1 MRIAVFTDS
10 FYPELGG
17 IQDSVLS
24 ECRELGKRGHQIVIL
39 APRAGRQDF
48 QLAGVPVHEVDAGDN
63 VAIRR
68 LFSLPIPSSTGQSRL
83 LVPTGQ
89 RWRQIVSFAPDIIH
103 THTFLG
109 AGLEA
114 LSAARHLDI
123 PIVGTNHWAIGE
135 FGGYTP
141 FSARFFTKVSVR
153 AVTRYYNHCA
163 MVTGP
168 SHSVIDEMCTH
179 GLRRPHCVVSN
190 PVDTALFSPVS
201 DADRETLKQTF
212 GFSHSTIVYA
222 GRLANEKKIDVLIR
236 ALPLIARQAPD
247 VMLVLAGHG
256 SARRRLEHLAH
267 DLGAGA
273 RVRFTGTLNKTALA
287 DVFHAADIFAIAST
301 SETQSMVLI
310 QAMSAGLPVVGA
322 RWRALPEYIDAQS
335 GFLAQPDNHED
346 FASKLAQLL
355 RSPALRK
362 QMGEHAVRKTKQF
375 SITTVTNRWEKIY
388 AQANLALP
396 EGMSRISGAK
406 L

>member
-24 ECRELGKRGHQIVIL
+24 ECRELGKRGHQVVIF

-48 QLAGVPVHEVDAGDN
+48 TLAGVPEQEADMGEN
-63 VAIRR
+63 VQVRR

-83 LVPTGQ
+83 LVPTGR
-89 RWRQIVSFAPDIIH
+89 RWRQLRPFAPDIIH

-109 AGLEA
+109 AGREA
-114 LSAARHLDI
+114 LSAARHLGV
-123 PIVGTNHWAIGE
+123 PVVGTNHWAIGE

-141 FSARFFTKVSVR
+141 FSARFFAKFSIH

-168 SHSVIDEMCTH
+168 SHSVIDEMCAF

-201 DADRETLKQTF
+201 DTQRATLKQAY

-222 GRLANEKKIDVLIR
+222 GRLANEKKIEVLIR
-236 ALPLIARQAPD
+236 ALPLIAIQAPD

-256 SARRRLEHLAH
+256 SARRRLEQLAYA
-267 DLGAGA
+267 LGVGD
-273 RVRFTGTLNKTALA
+273 RVRFTGTLDKAALA
-287 DVFHAADIFAIAST
+287 DVFHAAEIFAIAST

-335 GFLAQPDNHED
+335 GFLAQPGDHED
-346 FASKLAQLL
+346 FARKLTQLL
-355 RSPALRK
+355 SSPALRK

-375 SITTVTNRWEKIY
+375 SITTVTNRWEQIY
-388 AQANLALP
+388 AQASLALP